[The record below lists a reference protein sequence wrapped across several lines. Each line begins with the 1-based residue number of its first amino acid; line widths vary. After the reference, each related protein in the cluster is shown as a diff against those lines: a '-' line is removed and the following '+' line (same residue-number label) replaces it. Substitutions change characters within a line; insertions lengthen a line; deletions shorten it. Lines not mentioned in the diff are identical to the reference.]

1 MVIYECVLLINIDY
15 EHNNKIN
22 YLSIMMLNINQI
34 VLYGNVLFSRKYLF
48 YKYYFDRQLKISY
61 ELLCTKF

>member
-48 YKYYFDRQLKISY
+48 YKYYIDRQLKIDY